1 MPASGQSP
9 KVEPLKLRFGSHWL
23 KPVAQPEHCNRH
35 PSRATESEKNNLRLR
50 LKDKNIAAHNAEV
63 EADYREIK
71 DNAFSPG
78 LKSLEVS

>member
-1 MPASGQSP
+1 
-9 KVEPLKLRFGSHWL
+9 LRNPNIATGIQ
-23 KPVAQPEHCNRH
+23 AER
-35 PSRATESEKNNLRLR
+35 PSQKKNNLRLR